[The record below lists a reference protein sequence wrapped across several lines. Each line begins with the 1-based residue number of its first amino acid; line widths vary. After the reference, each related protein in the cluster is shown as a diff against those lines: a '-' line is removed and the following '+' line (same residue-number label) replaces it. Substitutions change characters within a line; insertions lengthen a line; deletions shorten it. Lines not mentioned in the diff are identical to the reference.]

1 MEIIEQTPDFLEKR
15 EKFIDELK
23 QQLTKFI
30 GDSERSP
37 ILVGVTRLE
46 NELEKYI
53 AAFLIESPTGKEDLF
68 ETGSLSTFSAKIS
81 LARRLGLINNELQN
95 AIDSMRKIR
104 NMANKSESSNVFESG
119 QIQLIVE
126 NLHNKYSENNNY
138 KEIENTMCV
147 FKQFFLLKQDNETK
161 ANFILLLF
169 YLVYTLQTGKL
180 ITEKKQYKAR
190 LILSFP

>member
-1 MEIIEQTPDFLEKR
+1 MEIIEQTPDFLEIR
-15 EKFIDELK
+15 EKIIDQLK
-23 QQLTKFI
+23 QLLTKII
-30 GDSERSP
+30 GNSERSP

-46 NELEKYI
+46 SELEKYI

-119 QIQLIVE
+119 QIRSFVE
-126 NLHNKYSENNNY
+126 NLHNKYSENKNY
-138 KEIENTMCV
+138 KEIEDKICV
-147 FKQFFLLKQDNETK
+147 VEQFFLLKQKNETK
-161 ANFILLLF
+161 ANFIILLY
-169 YLVYTLQTGKL
+169 YLVYTLKTGKL

>member
-138 KEIENTMCV
+138 KEIENTICV
-147 FKQFFLLKQDNETK
+147 FKQFFLLKQENETK

>member
-1 MEIIEQTPDFLEKR
+1 MEIIEQTPDFLEIR
-15 EKFIDELK
+15 EKIIDQLK
-23 QQLTKFI
+23 QLLTKII

-46 NELEKYI
+46 SELEKYI

-68 ETGSLSTFSAKIS
+68 ETGPLSTFSAKIS
-81 LARRLGLINNELQN
+81 IARRLGLINNELQN

-119 QIQLIVE
+119 QIRSFVE
-126 NLHNKYSENNNY
+126 NLHNKYSENKNY
-138 KEIENTMCV
+138 KEIEDKICV
-147 FKQFFLLKQDNETK
+147 VEQFFLLKQKNETK
-161 ANFILLLF
+161 ANFIILLY

-180 ITEKKQYKAR
+180 IAGKKQYKAR